1 MTGVYRADRS
11 PSYFS
16 PMTDER
22 KQEARETGVLI
33 RNADGTPYEVPVE
46 GSLALLALGYK
57 GLMAWRAK
65 RQQVRKE
72 ANEARR
78 KP

>member
-1 MTGVYRADRS
+1 
-11 PSYFS
+11 
-16 PMTDER
+16 MTDER
-22 KQEARETGVLI
+22 KETDHGAGGPVLI
-33 RNADGTPYEVPVE
+33 RNADGTPYDVPVE

-65 RQQVRKE
+65 RQQVRQQ
-72 ANEARR
+72 ANEARK